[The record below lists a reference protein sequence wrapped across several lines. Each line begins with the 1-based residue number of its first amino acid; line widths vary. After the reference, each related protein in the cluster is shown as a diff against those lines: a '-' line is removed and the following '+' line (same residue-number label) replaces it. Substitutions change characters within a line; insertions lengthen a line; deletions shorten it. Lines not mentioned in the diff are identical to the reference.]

1 MFYSDYDEFVRL
13 ANHLNH
19 PIIKH
24 CPRQCYKE
32 YLKVSEFP
40 FHYCW
45 MSRYMLKKFH
55 RHSKIGKL
63 VHMMKNTL
71 KCHRVEYTD
80 DTIGAFMAD
89 FFASEFAGKDCTD
102 IEKIRQ
108 FVKNEIN
115 FIL

>member
-13 ANHLNH
+13 ANLVDHR
-19 PIIKH
+19 IIKH
-24 CPRQCYKE
+24 CPSQCYQE
-32 YLKVSEFP
+32 YLEVTKFP

-45 MSRYMLKKFH
+45 MSRYMLKKKFH
-55 RHSKIGKL
+55 RHSKVGKL
-63 VHMMKNTL
+63 VHMMQNTL

-89 FFASEFAGKDCTD
+89 FFASEFAGTD

-108 FVKNEIN
+108 FVKNEIKS
-115 FIL
+115 FYK